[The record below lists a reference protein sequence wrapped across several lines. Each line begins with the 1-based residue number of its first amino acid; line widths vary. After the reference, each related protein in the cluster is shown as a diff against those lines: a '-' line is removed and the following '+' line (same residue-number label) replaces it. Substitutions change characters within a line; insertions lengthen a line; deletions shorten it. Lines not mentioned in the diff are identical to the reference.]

1 MLRLGLEPFVLLPGL
16 FELAIKVIDPLQPLA
31 QQDLQ
36 PLGIALFV
44 CEFVT
49 QLDDLGAQS
58 VVLLL

>member
-1 MLRLGLEPFVLLPGL
+1 LVNRGGELVDPF
-16 FELAIKVIDPLQPLA
+16 
-31 QQDLQ
+31 Q

-58 VVLLL
+58 VISVVD

>member
-1 MLRLGLEPFVLLPGL
+1 LVNRGGKLVDPFH
-16 FELAIKVIDPLQPLA
+16 PLM
-31 QQDLQ
+31 QQDFQ